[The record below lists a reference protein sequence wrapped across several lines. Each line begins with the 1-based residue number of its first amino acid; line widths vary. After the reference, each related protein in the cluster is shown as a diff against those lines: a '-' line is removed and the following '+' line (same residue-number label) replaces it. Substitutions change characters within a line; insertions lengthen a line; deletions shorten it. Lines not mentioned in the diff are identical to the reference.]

1 MGFQFGEKNW
11 GFKCFL
17 FLFFVFLVK
26 SDRVREYD
34 KRESVRECEVP
45 IWNGGQ
51 MVLRWWRDDG
61 DLEKA
66 STLIRQGGRC
76 GKNWF
81 LF

>member
-45 IWNGGQ
+45 IWNDGH

-61 DLEKA
+61 EMVEWRWSRSSFRIGDLGF
-66 STLIRQGGRC
+66 TRI
-76 GKNWF
+76 
-81 LF
+81 